1 MIAIK
6 EVFVMRKRHKLCF
19 LNFIKHVFSYNV
31 IYDFIKKT
39 ISIFS
44 FHVIFYFIKKTIFQ
58 FMEKNGQ
65 YNSDIIF
72 KINIYYD
79 FCNRGE
85 WLWVRGVGG
94 G

>member
-6 EVFVMRKRHKLCF
+6 EVFVMRKRHKLCL

-44 FHVIFYFIKKTIFQ
+44 FHVIFYFIKKTIF
-58 FMEKNGQ
+58 
-65 YNSDIIF
+65 
-72 KINIYYD
+72 
-79 FCNRGE
+79 
-85 WLWVRGVGG
+85 
-94 G
+94 

>member
-1 MIAIK
+1 
-6 EVFVMRKRHKLCF
+6 
-19 LNFIKHVFSYNV
+19 
-31 IYDFIKKT
+31 
-39 ISIFS
+39 
-44 FHVIFYFIKKTIFQ
+44 
-58 FMEKNGQ
+58 MEKNGQ

-94 G
+94 GVGSWEERENRKGVGSCGERSKERGSGAEGDKEQGVK

>member
-44 FHVIFYFIKKTIFQ
+44 FHVIFYFIKKTIF
-58 FMEKNGQ
+58 
-65 YNSDIIF
+65 
-72 KINIYYD
+72 
-79 FCNRGE
+79 
-85 WLWVRGVGG
+85 
-94 G
+94 